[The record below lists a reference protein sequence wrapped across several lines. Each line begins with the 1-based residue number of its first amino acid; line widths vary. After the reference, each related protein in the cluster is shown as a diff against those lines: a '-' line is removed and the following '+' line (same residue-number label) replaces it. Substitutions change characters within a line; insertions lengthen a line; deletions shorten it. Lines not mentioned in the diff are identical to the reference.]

1 MREEADGVGT
11 GEGEEEECILFMGGN
26 LTRGVPSLL
35 AHWSEEWHEG
45 NPIVGKDRGFET
57 RGAQCGPSAEEVG
70 AGGSL
75 GVEER
80 RLKSARR

>member
-1 MREEADGVGT
+1 MHFVYGRQ
-11 GEGEEEECILFMGGN
+11 
-26 LTRGVPSLL
+26 P
-35 AHWSEEWHEG
+35 HEG
-45 NPIVGKDRGFET
+45 RPIIIGPLKPRVACDPPNSRPSWRFAAS
-57 RGAQCGPSAEEVG
+57 GAQCGPSAEEVG